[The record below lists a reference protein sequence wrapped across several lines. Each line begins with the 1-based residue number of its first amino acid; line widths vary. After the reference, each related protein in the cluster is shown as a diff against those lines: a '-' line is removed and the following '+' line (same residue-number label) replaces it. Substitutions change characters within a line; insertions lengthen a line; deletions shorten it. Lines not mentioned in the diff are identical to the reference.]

1 MLSSASK
8 PYLLFSFCHFE
19 RANSFTKVESL
30 SPFENLSERK
40 WKPFLTNFDAFM
52 LWKLN
57 RSTLFLSISISSSL
71 YPDTHT
77 LSLSQFLSH
86 FSFFLHLPL
95 SPPPSLFFPPDS
107 KDSIDSIAFNIS
119 AANFL
124 MRPFFLFLFLYLSSY
139 SCRNCKAALISLVTR
154 RRRCIMHECTK
165 SSKSKAMQEKGIT
178 YKRVCLHWHLEFLVF
193 VCVFH
198 VKRELGRKAIVVD
211 LFETDVYW
219 KRRSENA
226 FHWDR
231 M

>member
-1 MLSSASK
+1 VHPNLI
-8 PYLLFSFCHFE
+8 FS
-19 RANSFTKVESL
+19 SL
-30 SPFENLSERK
+30 SVILSERTLSLK
-40 WKPFLTNFDAFM
+40 LKVYPHLKTSQNESESRFLPISM
-52 LWKLN
+52 LLCCEN
-57 RSTLFLSISISSSL
+57 LIGVHSFSLSRSPLLSIQ
-71 YPDTHT
+71 THT
-77 LSLSQFLSH
+77 LSLSLSQFLSP

-165 SSKSKAMQEKGIT
+165 SSKSKAT
-178 YKRVCLHWHLEFLVF
+178 YKKVWLHWHLEFLVF

-211 LFETDVYW
+211 LFETDVY
-219 KRRSENA
+219 
-226 FHWDR
+226 
-231 M
+231 